1 MGPVTSR
8 RIVVSPS
15 SLRAITVA
23 PSVRRVSPQSAD
35 HPSAVVKCGGGV
47 DGCSRDGPSD
57 GTCFVRDCGG
67 VLLLL
72 SPIAAGL
79 LFVFFL
85 FFSLSCR

>member
-1 MGPVTSR
+1 M
-8 RIVVSPS
+8 PS

-57 GTCFVRDCGG
+57 GTRFVRDCGLWWCFVIVVANRRG
-67 VLLLL
+67 V
-72 SPIAAGL
+72 I
-79 LFVFFL
+79 VC
-85 FFSLSCR
+85 FFSVFLVIM